1 MHPILY
7 SFGPV
12 TVYTYGF
19 FVSMGFLASFA
30 LFLFQLKKRQISVD
44 TGIDLAFWVLLSSIV
59 GSRLVYVLVNLNYYL
74 HYPFKVFMLWEG
86 GLVWY
91 GAFIGALVAA
101 LIYFR
106 AKKLDGWV
114 WLDIAIPFVA
124 LGQGIGRIGCLMA
137 GCCYGKPTNLPW
149 GITFTAS
156 EIAPLG
162 VSLHPTQIYDMLFDL
177 TIFAVLFL
185 RRDKVRFRGEQILS
199 YLFLYGATRSIV
211 EVFRGDPRGSLFWG
225 SITTSQLIS
234 IIAVIVGIVLY
245 YRIREK
251 NRIDLVDGMRESGR
265 RPMDGALDKDST
277 GHRTTH
283 KGSKTPR
290 R

>member
-7 SFGPV
+7 SFGVV

-19 FVSMGFLASFA
+19 FVSMGFLAAFA

-44 TGIDLAFWVLLSSIV
+44 TGIDLAFWVLLSAIV
-59 GSRLVYVLVNLNYYL
+59 GSRLVYVLVNFDYYL
-74 HYPFKVFMLWEG
+74 HYPFKILMLWEG

-91 GAFIGALVAA
+91 GAFVGALIAA

-114 WLDIAIPFVA
+114 WVDIAIPFVA

-137 GCCYGKPTNLPW
+137 GCCYGKPTSLPW
-149 GITFTAS
+149 GITFTQS
-156 EIAPLG
+156 GIAPLG
-162 VSLHPTQIYDMLFDL
+162 VALHPTQIYDMLFDFA
-177 TIFAVLFL
+177 IFAVLVL

-211 EVFRGDPRGSLFWG
+211 EAFRGDPRGSWLWG
-225 SITTSQLIS
+225 SVTTSQLIS
-234 IIAVIVGIVLY
+234 IVAVIVGIVLY

-251 NRIDLVDGMRESGR
+251 NSVALIDGITKPGR
-265 RPMDGALDKDST
+265 RPTDGDRDKKTT
-277 GHRTTH
+277 GHRTH
-283 KGSKTPR
+283 KGLKAPR